1 MYITIGIDENGRPYV
16 TTSDGSGGSRQNQR
30 EGKGK
35 SLVTFPPD
43 YTVIDVETTG
53 LDPEYCDIIEIAAVR
68 YSGGHKV
75 GEYVSLVKPSDPVD
89 EYITKLT
96 GITDEMLKDAPDPAA
111 ALRGFCDFVG
121 SDLLVGYNV
130 NFDINFLYD
139 KIKLFLSETFSN
151 SFVDVMRIARRALP
165 GCENYKLKTVAD
177 ALKISP
183 TGSHRA
189 AVDCE
194 TCAAVLEALKEKIA
208 ADGGSLDD
216 FSSHFGKRQLKA
228 SDITTDG
235 SAIDETHPLFGKVCV
250 FTGVL
255 EKMQRRDAM
264 QIVADLGGINA
275 DKVTKKTDFL
285 ILGNNDFCSSIKDG
299 KSTKQKRAEEL
310 ILKGAPLEILSE
322 NVFYDLVL
330 DE

>member
-1 MYITIGIDENGRPYV
+1 MLISISIGENGKPIIK
-16 TTSDGSGGSRQNQR
+16 TSDEHSRLTVH
-30 EGKGK
+30 EDKGK
-35 SLVTFPPD
+35 SLVKFPAD
-43 YTVIDVETTG
+43 YTVVDIETTG

-68 YSGGHKV
+68 YCSGQKDT
-75 GEYVSLVKPSDPVD
+75 EFSTFVKPSDPVD

-96 GITDEMLKDAPDPAA
+96 GITNEMLKDAPDPAA
-111 ALRGFCDFVG
+111 ALRDFCNFVG

-139 KIKLFLSETFSN
+139 KINLFLSGTFSN
-151 SFVDVMRIARRALP
+151 SFVDVMRIARRVVS
-165 GCENYKLKTVAD
+165 GTKNYKLKTVAA
-177 ALKISP
+177 ALGVSVS
-183 TGSHRA
+183 GSHRA
-189 AVDCE
+189 NADCE
-194 TCAAVLEALKEKIA
+194 TCALVFEALKNKIV

-216 FSSHFGKRQLKA
+216 FSTRNSRHQLKA
-228 SDITTDG
+228 SDISANG
-235 SAIDETHPLFGKVCV
+235 SAFDESHPLFGKVCV

-310 ILKGAPLEILSE
+310 ALKGADIQVISE

>member
-1 MYITIGIDENGRPYV
+1 MFISIGIDENGRPFV
-16 TTSDGSGGSRQNQR
+16 QTGSEGSRR
-30 EGKGK
+30 TVRDGKGK
-35 SLVTFPPD
+35 SLVQFPAD
-43 YTVIDVETTG
+43 YTVVDIETTG

-68 YSGGHKV
+68 YSEGRKTD
-75 GEYVSLVKPSDPVD
+75 EFSSLVKPSDPVD

-96 GITDEMLKDAPDPAA
+96 GITDEMLTDAPDPAA
-111 ALRGFCDFVG
+111 ALRDFCSFVG
-121 SDLLVGYNV
+121 SDLLIGYNV

-139 KIKLFLSETFSN
+139 KIKLFLSDTFSN
-151 SFVDVMRIARRALP
+151 PFVDVMRIARRALP
-165 GCENYKLKTVAD
+165 GLKNYKLKTVAA
-177 ALKISP
+177 ALNAAPS
-183 TGSHRA
+183 GSHRA
-189 AVDCE
+189 TVDCE
-194 TCAAVLEALKEKIA
+194 TCAAVFEALKEKIV
-208 ADGGSLDD
+208 ADGGSLDG
-216 FSSHFGKRQLKA
+216 FSAHYGKHHLKA

-235 SAIDETHPLFGKVCV
+235 SAFDESHPLFGKVCV

-264 QIVADLGGINA
+264 QLVADLGGINA
-275 DKVTKKTDFL
+275 DNVTKKTDFL

-310 ILKGAPLEILSE
+310 ILKGADLEILSE